1 VRLRRGRLV
10 KVRDRMTSE
19 VITVAIDEPIR
30 RVWDLAMEKRL
41 RRFPVMDG
49 ERLVGIITD
58 RDLRNATASSIVMT
72 EKKYHDFLLD
82 TVKVDTIMT
91 VNPRTISPESDIKE
105 AGRVILEMQVGGL
118 PVLEG
123 DVLAGIITE
132 TDLIKTLLDLLPD
145 D

>member
-1 VRLRRGRLV
+1 V

-30 RVWDLAMEKRL
+30 RVWDLVMEKRL

>member
-41 RRFPVMDG
+41 RSFPVMDG

>member
-1 VRLRRGRLV
+1 
-10 KVRDRMTSE
+10 MTSE

-30 RVWDLAMEKRL
+30 RVWDLVMEKRL

>member
-1 VRLRRGRLV
+1 
-10 KVRDRMTSE
+10 MTSE

-30 RVWDLAMEKRL
+30 RVWDLIMEKRL